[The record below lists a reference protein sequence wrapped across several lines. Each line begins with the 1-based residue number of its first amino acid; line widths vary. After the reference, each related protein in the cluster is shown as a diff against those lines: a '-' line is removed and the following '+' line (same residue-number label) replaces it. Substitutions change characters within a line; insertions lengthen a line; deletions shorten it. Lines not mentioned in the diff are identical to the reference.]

1 MLIQTEPL
9 TQSVQYG
16 KAVVSGATAKDELV
30 DCKSFAPPLN
40 WTGANWTMSKT
51 IQKAISSALRPRLR
65 VMWRD
70 EIALGPGKAELL
82 ALVEETGSINQA
94 AHRMGMSYMRAW
106 SLVKTMNQCF
116 KEPLV
121 VSERGGR
128 GGGGAKL
135 TAAGRRSLELYHQME
150 MASLQATRSG
160 WRELQKLLRVCPSV
174 SATKS
179 PSRASR
185 LTTITFY

>member
-1 MLIQTEPL
+1 M
-9 TQSVQYG
+9 
-16 KAVVSGATAKDELV
+16 SGAAAKDELG
-30 DCKSFAPPLN
+30 DCNSFALPLS
-40 WTGANWTMSKT
+40 WTGVYWTMSKT
-51 IQKAISSALRPRLR
+51 IQKAVSSALRPRLR

-82 ALVEETGSINQA
+82 ALVEETGSISQE
-94 AHRMGMSYMRAW
+94 AHRMGMAYMRAW

-121 VSERGGR
+121 VPERGGR

-160 WRELQKLLRVCPSV
+160 WRELQKLLRV
-174 SATKS
+174 
-179 PSRASR
+179 
-185 LTTITFY
+185 